1 MYLLYR
7 EMKHI
12 QYVLTTTIG
21 LTHPFLNSSYTLLLP
36 AYSDFMQV
44 IKDAL
49 PESTFSLKLVE
60 VDLRDETKKYC
71 DYFRNY
77 YLAIEGAL

>member
-1 MYLLYR
+1 
-7 EMKHI
+7 
-12 QYVLTTTIG
+12 
-21 LTHPFLNSSYTLLLP
+21 LNSTDTLLLP

-44 IKDAL
+44 INDAL

-60 VDLRDETKKYC
+60 VDLLDETKKYC
-71 DYFRNY
+71 DCCRNY